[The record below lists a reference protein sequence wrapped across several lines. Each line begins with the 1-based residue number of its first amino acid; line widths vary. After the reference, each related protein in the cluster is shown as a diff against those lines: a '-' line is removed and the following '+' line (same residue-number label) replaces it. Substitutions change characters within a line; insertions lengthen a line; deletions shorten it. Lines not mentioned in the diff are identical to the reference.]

1 MLSFTGFPNLRNLI
15 FVSAALIVAASLL
28 YARYLAR
35 ELAVKERAIIELK
48 AQAIDIQGNYM
59 PNFNNLSPFE
69 QAAQDFISSIIISS
83 SDDVPWIQTN
93 EHYAYQMGQNLP
105 FMDDSLS
112 LKEEAALAE
121 SYINEYKKA
130 HEPIKVEL
138 EIPGTSPVLTYYV
151 LYGDSPLLRQLRW
164 FPAAQL
170 AVAAI
175 FILAVLAAF
184 AAAKRSEQN
193 KVWAGLAKETAHQL
207 GTPVSSL
214 MAWVELLKESL
225 KDKPEES
232 EYLQEMTHDVIRLE
246 AIADRFSK
254 IGSEPSLESFPL
266 QKMLDRSAA
275 YLDTRLNRRGNI
287 EIRIENHASPD
298 TNIHISPQLFDWV
311 IENLLKNAV
320 DAIHGEKGHISL
332 IASELG
338 SGIVIDVEDSGR
350 GISPKNVKKVFEPGF
365 TTKKRGWGLGLSLTR
380 RIVEHYHKGKIFVK
394 SSELGK
400 GTVFR
405 IVLPKKV

>member
-1 MLSFTGFPNLRNLI
+1 MLSFSGFLNLRNLI
-15 FVSAALIVAASLL
+15 FVSAVVIVAASLM

-35 ELAVKERAIIELK
+35 ELAEKERAIIELK
-48 AQAIDIQGNYM
+48 ARAIDIQGNYS
-59 PNFNNLSPFE
+59 PNFENLSPFE
-69 QAAQDFISSIIISS
+69 QAAGDFISSIIISG

-93 EHYAYQMGQNLP
+93 ENYAYQMGQNLP
-105 FMDDSLS
+105 FMADSLS
-112 LKEEAALAE
+112 LQEEAKLAE
-121 SYINEYKKA
+121 KYIREYRRA
-130 HEPIKVEL
+130 HDPIKVEL
-138 EIPGTSPVLTYYV
+138 EIPGTKLTYFV
-151 LYGDSPLLRQLRW
+151 LYGDSPLLKQLRW
-164 FPAAQL
+164 FPGAQL

-184 AAAKRSEQN
+184 TAAKRSEQN

-214 MAWVELLKESL
+214 MAWVELLKASL
-225 KDKPEES
+225 EDMPDEI
-232 EYLQEMTHDVIRLE
+232 EYLEEMTHDVKRLE

-254 IGSEPSLESFPL
+254 IGSEPSLESFSL
-266 QKMLDRSAA
+266 QKMLDRSAT
-275 YLDTRLNRRGNI
+275 YLQTRLNRRGNI
-287 EIRIENHASPD
+287 DIRVENHTSPD

-332 IASELG
+332 IASELP

-350 GISPKNVKKVFEPGF
+350 GISSKNVKKVFEPGF

-394 SSELGK
+394 SSEIGR

>member
-1 MLSFTGFPNLRNLI
+1 MLSFSGLPNLRNLI
-15 FVSAALIVAASLL
+15 FVSAVLIVSASLL

-35 ELAVKERAIIELK
+35 ELAEKERAIIELK
-48 AQAIDIQGNYM
+48 VRAIDIQGNYEASAGS
-59 PNFNNLSPFE
+59 LSPFE
-69 QAAQDFISSIIISS
+69 QAAQNFISDIIIAS
-83 SDDVPWIQTN
+83 SDDVPWIQTDEN
-93 EHYAYQMGQNLP
+93 FVYQLGRNLP
-105 FMDDSLS
+105 FMDDPVSP
-112 LKEEAALAE
+112 KEESKLAE
-121 SYINEYKKA
+121 SYIKEYKKA

-138 EIPGTSPVLTYYV
+138 EFPGKNLVSYV
-151 LYGDSPLLRQLRW
+151 LYGDSPLLKQLRW

-170 AVAAI
+170 AVATI
-175 FILAVLAAF
+175 FILAVLAAY
-184 AAAKRSEQN
+184 ASAKRSEQN

-214 MAWVELLKESL
+214 MAWVMLLKESL
-225 KDKPEES
+225 REEPEAL
-232 EYLQEMTHDVIRLE
+232 EYLEEMTLDVKRLE

-254 IGSEPSLESFPL
+254 IGSEPSLESFSL
-266 QKMLDRSAA
+266 QKMLDRSAN
-275 YLDTRLNRRGNI
+275 YLQSRLNRRGNI
-287 EIRIENHASPD
+287 DIKVENHTSPD

-320 DAIHGEKGHISL
+320 DAIHGEKGTISL
-332 IASELG
+332 ISTELG
-338 SGIVIDVEDSGR
+338 NSIAIDVEDSGR